1 LAREKLSILPR
12 GLETE
17 VFDLGHRNPDFWK
30 KHGAQGKVVLY
41 VGRISKEKELD
52 FLAQVADR
60 MKGDAGVTFAFVGDG
75 PFLPE
80 LRQKVPRGIFTGALH
95 GKELSQAY
103 ASADLFV
110 FPSTTDTYGNVVIEA
125 LASGLPALVSD
136 QGGPR
141 ELLRD
146 PADGEVISGGSEAW
160 ERAIRRFLAPEGQL
174 GDRAQR
180 RKRTVAGR
188 GWADA
193 FTKFWT
199 DGLL

>member
-1 LAREKLSILPR
+1 
-12 GLETE
+12 
-17 VFDLGHRNPDFWK
+17 
-30 KHGAQGKVVLY
+30 
-41 VGRISKEKELD
+41 
-52 FLAQVADR
+52 

-95 GKELSQAY
+95 GEELSQAY

-146 PADGEVISGGSEAW
+146 PADGEVIAGGAEAW

>member
-1 LAREKLSILPR
+1 
-12 GLETE
+12 
-17 VFDLGHRNPDFWK
+17 
-30 KHGAQGKVVLY
+30 
-41 VGRISKEKELD
+41 
-52 FLAQVADR
+52 

-136 QGGPR
+136 QG
-141 ELLRD
+141 D
-146 PADGEVISGGSEAW
+146 PGNSCAT
-160 ERAIRRFLAPEGQL
+160 PP
-174 GDRAQR
+174 
-180 RKRTVAGR
+180 TGR
-188 GWADA
+188 
-193 FTKFWT
+193 
-199 DGLL
+199 